1 MKNRSMGLFGRLF
14 LNAVTLEGRSPGS
27 VVVKIRK
34 TTDPGTLRAA
44 RHSRMTSFYNGPKPS
59 ICFGGFTLIEL
70 LVVVLIIG
78 ILSAVALP
86 QYEMAVTK
94 ARVATIL
101 PAMRRW
107 YDAWN
112 LYKAENGD
120 YCADGISC
128 PDSAALGVFWPSSE
142 FPNCFREW
150 ECQGDKW
157 LCFANEEKN
166 GAVGCETTWLGDDA
180 VYITL
185 YQQQDEHYPLLAGKR
200 TCLPYTEKG
209 IRICKALG
217 GKLVA
222 GTEEYEF

>member
-1 MKNRSMGLFGRLF
+1 MKNRSMGCLGGLF
-14 LNAVTLEGRSPGS
+14 S
-27 VVVKIRK
+27 VVIPGVVACNARGAEPLKN
-34 TTDPGTLRAA
+34 TTRFPNPAG
-44 RHSRMTSFYNGPKPS
+44 RHS
-59 ICFGGFTLIEL
+59 FGNDVARGYLRGFTLIEL

-128 PDSAALGVFWPSSE
+128 PDSAALGVSWPSSE